1 MEWGTVVTVPPPPPA
16 VRVTTTDDPA
26 IMWGAGQGS
35 LGSYTNAIARA
46 APRTIVGNAS
56 FSTAVLQLEDRAFP
70 VIAADGGSCWL
81 TSLAVTYGQAARDE
95 IARELRGGRRIAFKA
110 LSYFAEGLL
119 RMLHAPRCVFPNHL
133 LFSTSL
139 YGDWTG
145 SDLPA
150 ALEALRHAY
159 PDRAIVWRS
168 LTLEDNPAL
177 VKRMLE
183 LGGRRV
189 LSRIVWRIADPG
201 REWAPRRDVRD
212 DRKLLAASGIHVE
225 TAKVLS
231 DDDARH
237 VLRLYHDLYRTKYS
251 RTNPDYGAAML
262 HAAVDSGV
270 LAIRLIR
277 NDQGVIEGFVAEHAY
292 QRVLSNP
299 MLGYDR
305 ALPQSRG
312 LYRMAMAISGERAI
326 AEGLT
331 INFSAGAAA
340 FKRNR
345 GAKPATEFS
354 IVFDSHLP
362 AWRRLAYH
370 GLASALDAMAP
381 SLERIALQ

>member
-1 MEWGTVVTVPPPPPA
+1 VTLA
-16 VRVTTTDDPA
+16 DDPL
-26 IMWGAGQGS
+26 IMWGVGQDG
-35 LGSYTNAIARA
+35 LGCYANAIARA
-46 APRTIVGNAS
+46 APRTFVGNAS
-56 FSTAVLQLEDRAFP
+56 FSTSVLQLEDRAFP
-70 VIAADGGSCWL
+70 VIAAEGGSCWL
-81 TSLAVTYGQAARDE
+81 TSLAVTYGQATRDE
-95 IARELRGGRRIAFKA
+95 IAREMSGVGGIAFNA
-110 LSYFAEGLL
+110 LSYSAEGML
-119 RMLHAPRCVFPNHL
+119 RMLQAPRCVFPNHL

-150 ALEALRHAY
+150 ALEALRQAY

-168 LTLEDNPAL
+168 LTIEDNRTL
-177 VKRMLE
+177 VERMLE
-183 LGGRRV
+183 LGGRRM
-189 LSRIVWRIADPG
+189 LSRIVWRIADPA
-201 REWAPRRDVRD
+201 RAWAPRRDARD
-212 DRKLLAASGIHVE
+212 DRKLLAAPGIHVE
-225 TAKVLS
+225 TATSLS
-231 DDDARH
+231 DEDVRH
-237 VLRLYHDLYRTKYS
+237 ILSLYRDLYRTKYS

-270 LAIRLIR
+270 LAISLLR
-277 NDQGVIEGFVAEHAY
+277 NDQGVIEGFVGEHAY
-292 QRVLSNP
+292 QGTLSSP

-326 AEGLT
+326 ADGLA
-331 INFSAGAAA
+331 INFSAGAAS

-345 GAKPATEFS
+345 GAQPATEFS

-362 AWRRLAYH
+362 AWRRLAYS

>member
-1 MEWGTVVTVPPPPPA
+1 MTIQPLLPA
-16 VRVTTTDDPA
+16 VRVTTADDPA
-26 IMWGAGQGS
+26 IMWGAGQDGF
-35 LGSYTNAIARA
+35 GKYTNAIAQA

-56 FSTAVLQLEDRAFP
+56 FSTSVLQLEDRAFP

-81 TSLAVTYGQAARDE
+81 TSLAVTYGKAARDE
-95 IARELRGGRRIAFKA
+95 IARELPGGRGVAFNA
-110 LSYFAEGLL
+110 LSYSAEGLL
-119 RMLHAPRCVFPNHL
+119 RMLRAPHCVFPNHL

-139 YGDWTG
+139 YGNWTG
-145 SDLPA
+145 SDLHA
-150 ALEALRHAY
+150 ALEALRSAY

-168 LTLEDNPAL
+168 LTLEDNSAL
-177 VKRMLE
+177 VERMLE

-189 LSRIVWRIADPG
+189 LSRVVWRIADPA

-212 DRKLLAASGIHVE
+212 DRKLLAAPNIHVE
-225 TAKVLS
+225 TATSLS
-231 DDDARH
+231 VDDARH
-237 VLRLYHDLYRTKYS
+237 ILRLYQDLYRTKYS
-251 RTNPDYGAAML
+251 QTNPDYGAAML

-270 LAIRLIR
+270 LAIRHIR
-277 NDQGVIEGFVAEHAY
+277 NEQGVIEGFVAEHAY
-292 QRVLSNP
+292 QGTLSNP

-326 AEGLT
+326 ADGLA

-370 GLASALDAMAP
+370 GLTSALDKMAP